1 MNSKTKIKIF
11 AILLAF
17 NLFTV
22 GSVFAANPVNTK
34 GSGLTVCGNS
44 TPEQIETY
52 QDWLIQHP
60 QNGVEYKDKKD
71 QWYKDEQA
79 QRDLAGM
86 CAPKDIYK
94 QIGRIINFLVGIST
108 AYLVF
113 KLAMAG
119 YIMAVFKGNE
129 TALTEAKTQIGH
141 SITGMVLV
149 FGAYLTVMTF
159 FGDIFGVNIRIPLGK
174 NIFGE

>member
-11 AILLAF
+11 AILMGI
-17 NLFTV
+17 NLFSV
-22 GSVFAANPVNTK
+22 ASVFAANPK

-44 TPEQIETY
+44 TTSQIQTY

-60 QNGVEYKDKKD
+60 KNGVEYQAKQD
-71 QWYKDEQA
+71 QWYIDEQK

-113 KLAMAG
+113 KLAFAG

-141 SITGMVLV
+141 SITGMVLI

-159 FGDIFGVNIRIPLGK
+159 FGDIFGVNIRLPLGINLFEK
-174 NIFGE
+174 

>member
-22 GSVFAANPVNTK
+22 ASVFAADPANTK

-44 TPEQIETY
+44 TPAQIETY

-108 AYLVF
+108 AYLVL
-113 KLAMAG
+113 KLAFAG
-119 YIMAVFKGNE
+119 YAMAFAPGNE
-129 TALTEAKTQIGH
+129 TAMTEAKKQIGH
-141 SITGMVLV
+141 SFTGMLLI
-149 FGAYLTVMTF
+149 FGAYLVVMTF
-159 FGDIFGVNIRIPLGK
+159 FGDIFGVSIRLPLGK

>member
-1 MNSKTKIKIF
+1 MNSKTKIKF
-11 AILLAF
+11 LAILLGL

-22 GSVFAANPVNTK
+22 TSVFAADPANTK

-44 TPEQIETY
+44 TPEQIQTY

-60 QNGVEYKDKKD
+60 KNGTEYKDKQD

-94 QIGRIINFLVGIST
+94 QIGRIINFLVGIAT

-113 KLAMAG
+113 KLAFAG
-119 YIMAVFKGNE
+119 YIMAVFQGNE
-129 TALTEAKTQIGH
+129 NAISEAKMTLVNSIIGM
-141 SITGMVLV
+141 IIV
-149 FGAYLTVMTF
+149 FGAYLIVMVF
-159 FGDIFGVNIRIPLGK
+159 FGDIFGVNIRIPLGT
-174 NIFGE
+174 NIFGK